1 MKTGETSARGGG
13 PIVLAL
19 SMDEAALALG
29 LSRRKVWELTNC
41 GHLPHVRIG
50 RAIRYPVAA
59 LSAWVDAQ
67 TTGWSE

>member
-1 MKTGETSARGGG
+1 MPGEVNANGTE
-13 PIVLAL
+13 PIVLAI

-29 LSRRKVWELTNC
+29 LCRRKVWEMTNC
-41 GHLPHVRIG
+41 GQLPHIRIG

-59 LSAWVDAQ
+59 LAAWVDAQ